1 MAQGASAGGSRWL
14 AAAVVAASAVVVTG
28 SGPAV
33 ASRPSA
39 AAAAAAGH
47 ARAAVMSV
55 TWDTDP
61 GHALA
66 PGFAAPGVN
75 KRDYQICLKGAG
87 TLTPAQSAYQAGYA
101 DAAKVGEAIGT
112 GFPVVGTAFTSG
124 RGEGIAANTNV
135 IADGHVFS
143 CTVTSAHLDY
153 RGRPELPP
161 VRVTLLA
168 FGVEPVTAT
177 AIISQLGAHVTRLAY
192 QDQGRVGHIFAGT
205 PVVAVVTARLGLRL
219 TDVTVN
225 GTKLDVGPDC
235 HAAGSLR
242 TPGNPVAPG
251 QVMLVG
257 GTRRGDPLPHDSGL
271 GAVAGQVSIPPF
283 TGCRTPSGENLDPLL
298 TAAASGPGNYVK
310 MMVSVCQA
318 PGVFTLQQC
327 TSNSG
332 LNTAPLFTVTH
343 GGRFSASG
351 PLTLTDTKLTTTL
364 TITCS
369 ASAISGVFPDTSG
382 PPRGALA
389 SMTLTGI
396 AGCTGDDGSTWHV
409 TQHGPVF
416 FDPVIG
422 FAGTDT
428 TAGSVDDLSLVLT
441 GTGTGAPGTCRAV
454 LDGFEF
460 VTYTNSGS
468 VLSIQP
474 ADSAIAVEK
483 SSCPDVLRSDN
494 GIGGFGADLSATYNL
509 LPGGTKIT
517 IP

>member
-1 MAQGASAGGSRWL
+1 
-14 AAAVVAASAVVVTG
+14 
-28 SGPAV
+28 
-33 ASRPSA
+33 
-39 AAAAAAGH
+39 
-47 ARAAVMSV
+47 
-55 TWDTDP
+55 
-61 GHALA
+61 
-66 PGFAAPGVN
+66 
-75 KRDYQICLKGAG
+75 
-87 TLTPAQSAYQAGYA
+87 
-101 DAAKVGEAIGT
+101 
-112 GFPVVGTAFTSG
+112 
-124 RGEGIAANTNV
+124 
-135 IADGHVFS
+135 
-143 CTVTSAHLDY
+143 
-153 RGRPELPP
+153 
-161 VRVTLLA
+161 
-168 FGVEPVTAT
+168 
-177 AIISQLGAHVTRLAY
+177 
-192 QDQGRVGHIFAGT
+192 
-205 PVVAVVTARLGLRL
+205 
-219 TDVTVN
+219 
-225 GTKLDVGPDC
+225 
-235 HAAGSLR
+235 
-242 TPGNPVAPG
+242 
-251 QVMLVG
+251 
-257 GTRRGDPLPHDSGL
+257 
-271 GAVAGQVSIPPF
+271 
-283 TGCRTPSGENLDPLL
+283 
-298 TAAASGPGNYVK
+298 

-327 TSNSG
+327 TNNSG
-332 LNTAPLFTVTH
+332 LNTTPLFTVTH
-343 GGRFSASG
+343 GGRFTASA

-389 SMTLTGI
+389 SMTLTM

-409 TQHGPVF
+409 TQRGPVF

-454 LDGFEF
+454 LHGFEF

-474 ADSAIAVEK
+474 ADSAIGVEK